1 MKWGFIHEHSV
12 SARSASVEFPCAFP
26 RACRWDPI
34 PKSTHH
40 TALRSA
46 RSPQEP
52 IPRVPTTVDRTVDST
67 RYTPLPHSPAAA
79 RLPHATAYT
88 GVHTHSYTICIL
100 QKKIQFLQN
109 FSTHGHSPHLSA
121 PVSPFISF
129 TFTDTVHDSINK
141 QISLEPGEVLELL
154 PSHHNSKT
162 IPRFPMAPRL

>member
-1 MKWGFIHEHSV
+1 MGSDSEVHAPHRTPQRAQPAGTDSPCTDY
-12 SARSASVEFPCAFP
+12 SRSYSRQYTVHATPAFASG
-26 RACRWDPI
+26 
-34 PKSTHH
+34 T
-40 TALRSA
+40 
-46 RSPQEP
+46 
-52 IPRVPTTVDRTVDST
+52 
-67 RYTPLPHSPAAA
+67 A

-88 GVHTHSYTICIL
+88 GVHTHSHSYTICIL

-121 PVSPFISF
+121 PVSPLISF